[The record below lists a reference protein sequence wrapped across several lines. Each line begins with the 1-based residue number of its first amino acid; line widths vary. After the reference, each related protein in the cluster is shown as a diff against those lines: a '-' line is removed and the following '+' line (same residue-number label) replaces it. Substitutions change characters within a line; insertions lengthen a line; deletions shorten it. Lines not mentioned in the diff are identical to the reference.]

1 VPGAQAFRRQL
12 GSDLRQRQP
21 LGLEG
26 LHAGVGHVSDV
37 HFTPMWPMM
46 LTVEKESI
54 IVRMPALC
62 PHCHSDQV
70 VQRGKTT
77 VQI

>member
-1 VPGAQAFRRQL
+1 MRGGAGARCRPAGLGPPQTTYPPRFCWRPGGASARVL
-12 GSDLRQRQP
+12 GTMQ
-21 LGLEG
+21 
-26 LHAGVGHVSDV
+26 
-37 HFTPMWPMM
+37 
-46 LTVEKESI
+46 TVEKESI

-62 PHCHSDQV
+62 PPCHSDQV

>member
-1 VPGAQAFRRQL
+1 
-12 GSDLRQRQP
+12 
-21 LGLEG
+21 
-26 LHAGVGHVSDV
+26 V